1 MIFPPILIYI
11 TPWLLYAVW
20 SDVKERKV
28 SNKFIILFLIFSLV
42 IVLKLYGFSA
52 LSILALSFFVTF
64 LLMIPTFLLRILGGG
79 DIKLILVLSLY
90 LSWLQSCEF
99 IIYSFCWGALFGLIK
114 TGLDRRLNLLFFDTL
129 SLIKKQKNTD
139 TNSNPIPFTVA
150 IMLGFYSE
158 VVALAL
164 GVSIL

>member
-1 MIFPPILIYI
+1 
-11 TPWLLYAVW
+11 
-20 SDVKERKV
+20 
-28 SNKFIILFLIFSLV
+28 
-42 IVLKLYGFSA
+42 
-52 LSILALSFFVTF
+52 
-64 LLMIPTFLLRILGGG
+64 MIPTFLLRILGGG